1 VVARTAGTAAAD
13 ALVADALVAD
23 ALVADALVV
32 GAFVVATFVAG
43 VVAAAGTLGMTA
55 LGTSAPPVPESAAF
69 TVDVSGM
76 GASTVVVAGV
86 ALLTLE
92 HRLACIFYTP

>member
-23 ALVADALVV
+23 ALVV
-32 GAFVVATFVAG
+32 GAFVVATFV
-43 VVAAAGTLGMTA
+43 AGTLGMTA